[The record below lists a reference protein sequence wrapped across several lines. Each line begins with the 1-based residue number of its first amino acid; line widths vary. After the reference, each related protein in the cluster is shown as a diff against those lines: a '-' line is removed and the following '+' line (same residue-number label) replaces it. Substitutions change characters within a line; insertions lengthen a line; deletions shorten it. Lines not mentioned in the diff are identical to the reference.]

1 MTVDASLIDRLGAAA
16 LDGKQVVRDLHAA
29 VKDARAVLKE
39 IATERERVE
48 TMVKRAVVDE
58 IDEAVKDQIDQ
69 LGKETRKAM
78 DASVDKVL
86 HEFEKLERS
95 IFLGGVK
102 RPDSNTFDLRKLAA
116 G

>member
-39 IATERERVE
+39 IAAERERVE
-48 TMVKRAVVDE
+48 TMVKRAVEDE
-58 IDEAVKDQIDQ
+58 IEEAVKPSWAS
-69 LGKETRKAM
+69 LPGTRWTSRSPRCWPSSRSLSGRSSSA
-78 DASVDKVL
+78 AS
-86 HEFEKLERS
+86 S
-95 IFLGGVK
+95 GPIA
-102 RPDSNTFDLRKLAA
+102 NTFDLRKLAA